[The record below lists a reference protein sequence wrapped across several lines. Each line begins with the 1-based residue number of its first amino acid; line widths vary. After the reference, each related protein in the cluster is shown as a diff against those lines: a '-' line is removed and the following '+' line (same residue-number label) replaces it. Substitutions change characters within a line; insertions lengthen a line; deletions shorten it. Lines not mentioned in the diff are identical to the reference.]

1 VKDIHLINHVDV
13 ESYLVIDRVMNNV
26 FLKYFL
32 MKNILKYIF
41 LFLILIDENHI
52 KIFKNI
58 NFFK

>member
-26 FLKYFL
+26 FFKIFF
-32 MKNILKYIF
+32 NEKYIKIFF